1 MAECWRCWAW
11 DISGG
16 AADRVPTLRNVLYI
30 SYYFPPSG
38 GSGVQRT
45 LKFVKYLPDYGWL
58 PRVLTVDPTS
68 AAYPDLDPAMEREV
82 PDIVPVIRTGSWD
95 PYRWYGALTGKS
107 KADAVSVGFLSDRP
121 PGRFERVAR
130 WVRANLFIPDA
141 RVGWVPY
148 AIRAARAAIAA
159 QRPDIIVTTGP
170 PHSTHLIGRS
180 LHRSYGIPWVADFRD
195 PWSDIDY
202 LGSLPMSGRASRL
215 NRGLEQSVLDE
226 AQCVVTVSPAV
237 QRVFAGRTSTPCVN
251 LYNGYDESDFRQEPM
266 PASGRFVI
274 THVGNMNADR
284 NPRALWEALA
294 ALRIPGVEVRLVG
307 NVDASIRRDVEQLGL
322 AQQVTYLPYV
332 PHREAVRHMLGAHV
346 LLLPINRVSTA
357 NDIIPGKVFEYLAA
371 RKPILTLG
379 PTEGETAQIV
389 REAGAGRIFDY
400 DDAAGITAAL
410 REWARQW
417 QAGHVPEGATRDAA
431 SRFNRRIQAGD
442 LAAILTRYA
451 APLPERSPG
460 SLRAESL

>member
-1 MAECWRCWAW
+1 MPSIVRH
-11 DISGG
+11 
-16 AADRVPTLRNVLYI
+16 VLYI

-45 LKFVKYLPDYGWL
+45 LKFVKYLPEYGWL
-58 PRVLTVDPTS
+58 PHVLTVDPAS

-82 PDIVPVIRTGSWD
+82 PENVVVTRTRSWD

-141 RVGWVPY
+141 RVGWVTY
-148 AIRAARAAIAA
+148 AIRAARVVVEA
-159 QRPDIIVTTGP
+159 QRPDVIVTTGP
-170 PHSTHLIGRS
+170 PHSSHLIGRS

-202 LGSLPMSGRASRL
+202 LGSLPMSGWASRL

-226 AQCVVTVSPAV
+226 AQCVVAVSPAV
-237 QRVFAGRTSTPCVN
+237 QRAFAGRTSTPCVT
-251 LYNGYDESDFRQEPM
+251 LYNGYDESDFAQEPH
-266 PASGRFVI
+266 AAAGHFVI

-294 ALRIPGVEVRLVG
+294 TLRIPGVEVRLVG
-307 NVDASIRRDVEQLGL
+307 HVDASVRRDVEHMGL
-322 AQQVTYLPYV
+322 ASQVSYLPYV

-346 LLLPINRVSTA
+346 LLLPVNRVSAA

-371 RKPILTLG
+371 RKPILALG

-389 REAGAGRIFDY
+389 REAGAGQVFDY
-400 DDAAGITAAL
+400 DDAAGVTSTLLA
-410 REWARQW
+410 WAKQW
-417 QAGHVPEGATRDAA
+417 QAGRALEGATRDAA

-442 LAAILTRYA
+442 LAALLTRFA